1 MCVLQNI
8 GHCDALSSIQGLI
21 FYKFECC
28 ERDTSSIVG
37 IWTYP
42 LFQLLMKEYAV
53 FCYHIRKLSLRC
65 KLLRKFFVQIHSSHS
80 IFFSLRSSWFS
91 KVSLTCLSAA
101 SHRNIVRMPVL
112 MRELWLEMWHDIHPD
127 KKSNFVTKGGYQQT
141 IF

>member
-1 MCVLQNI
+1 MCFTEYWALWCAFFHLGINFFINLNVVNGILVVLWAFGLIHFFSYLWKNMQSFVIISVNYLW
-8 GHCDALSSIQGLI
+8 DVNFFANFLSRSIQVTQ
-21 FYKFECC
+21 F
-28 ERDTSSIVG
+28 
-37 IWTYP
+37 
-42 LFQLLMKEYAV
+42 
-53 FCYHIRKLSLRC
+53 
-65 KLLRKFFVQIHSSHS
+65 
-80 IFFSLRSSWFS
+80 FFSLRSSWFS